1 MSASQGMHTCKRCK
15 KEYGDNYPT
24 CPHCTVTGVD
34 LDSLLSADEMKLM
47 RGELPDSPVCL
58 IDMVTNK
65 AMPVAVPMCKIGRD
79 VSNDIPIPGDRS
91 MSRFHIQIR
100 YTGED
105 YYIEDC
111 GSRNGTFLNGSPI
124 AIPRKL
130 QNNDTISAGISRY
143 QFSLTEAA
151 QHLVISENA
160 IPDGIPP
167 NPASTCSRIVYDN
180 SARDISSAL
189 EKLRGSL
196 DPAPNGVPTE
206 EPNVRAMPQALPD
219 TGAPPPWLEDYSFNE
234 IEKLMQE
241 KDRLNG
247 LIEEIRQDIKQ
258 IDRKIAVSQAVAYN
272 LLASQGA
279 ELAQAVKQVLELL
292 DWYSEST
299 MNAPHEIT
307 LKKGPRIEAVGRII
321 CCDNEPTPKD
331 LEALISQQAVI
342 WCQLNY
348 EPKGIMIVQMRPELS
363 PTQRPQFSK
372 DFLENMRRKKVCVMT
387 PSQLLSMYRILVLQA
402 GDRKNAK
409 ELILNNSGLLPGFQL
424 SGNENRAATA

>member
-1 MSASQGMHTCKRCK
+1 MSASQGLHTCKRCK

-47 RGELPDSPVCL
+47 RGELPTSAVCL

-65 AMPVAVPMCKIGRD
+65 VMAVAIPMCKIGRD
-79 VSNDIPIPGDRS
+79 IANDIAIPGDRS
-91 MSRFHIQIR
+91 MSRFHFQIR
-100 YTGED
+100 YTGDD

-143 QFSLTEAA
+143 QFTFTDEAG
-151 QHLVISENA
+151 QLISENA
-160 IPDGIPP
+160 IPDGVPQS
-167 NPASTCSRIVYDN
+167 PASTCSRIVYDN

-196 DPAPNGVPTE
+196 DPAQNGTPTE
-206 EPNVRAMPQALPD
+206 EPSLRSLPPQSLPD

-234 IEKLMQE
+234 IEKLMHE
-241 KDRLNG
+241 KERLNG

-258 IDRKIAVSQAVAYN
+258 IDRKIAVSQAVAYH

-292 DWYSEST
+292 DWYSESAL
-299 MNAPHEIT
+299 NAPHEIT
-307 LKKGPRIEAVGRII
+307 LKKGPRVEAVARII

-331 LEALISQQAVI
+331 FELLINQQAVI
-342 WCQLNY
+342 WCQSNY

-363 PTQRPQFSK
+363 PAQRPQFSK
-372 DFLENMRRKKVCVMT
+372 DFLENMRRKKVCIIT
-387 PSQLLSMYRILVLQA
+387 PAQLLSMYRQLVLQS
-402 GDRKNAK
+402 GDRRDAK
-409 ELILNNSGLLPGFQL
+409 EHLLNTCGALPGFQL

>member
-47 RGELPDSPVCL
+47 RGERPDTPVCL
-58 IDMVTNK
+58 VDMVTGK
-65 AMPVAVPMCKIGRD
+65 ALPVAVPMCKVGRD
-79 VSNDIPIPGDRS
+79 IANDVAIPGDRS
-91 MSRFHIQIR
+91 MSRFHFQIR
-100 YTGED
+100 YTGDD

-143 QFSLTEAA
+143 QFSLTGSNGQA
-151 QHLVISENA
+151 ISEDA

-196 DPAPNGVPTE
+196 DSGQNGVPTE
-206 EPNVRAMPQALPD
+206 EPNLRSIPQALPD

-234 IEKLMQE
+234 IEKLMGE

-258 IDRKIAVSQAVAYN
+258 IDRKIAVSQAVAYH
-272 LLASQGA
+272 LLASQGP
-279 ELAQAVKQVLELL
+279 ELSQAVKQVLELL
-292 DWYSEST
+292 DWYSESN
-299 MNAPHEIT
+299 MNTPYEIT
-307 LKKGPRIEAVGRII
+307 LKKGPRVEAVGRVI
-321 CCDNEPTPKD
+321 CCDTDPTPKD

-342 WCQLNY
+342 WCQSNY

-363 PTQRPQFSK
+363 PAQRPQFNK
-372 DFLENMRRKKVCVMT
+372 DFLENMRRKKLCVVT
-387 PSQLLSMYRILVLQA
+387 PGQLLQMYRILVLQS
-402 GDRKNAK
+402 GDRMQAK
-409 ELILNNSGLLPGFQL
+409 EMLMNTCGLLPGFQL